1 MRYYRN
7 LAIFIGCVAMLSL
20 ISCKSK
26 SDDDKTITV
35 NLAEVN
41 KKRVVTLSDWVSE
54 PEFII
59 LDSSCEDAYT
69 EGGYCCL
76 SDNYIGKYGSGQ
88 VYKLYDRRTGKFL
101 RNIGKAG
108 KNSGE
113 YSNVY
118 NSVIDEQNSRV
129 YILSWNAKELLC
141 HDLNTG
147 ELIEARPLKHNVP
160 KGAFVIDPE
169 TGDLTVAA
177 LPFEGMNEV
186 VAWKQDKEDNTLWEI
201 PAGNLSV
208 IPDFSNQ
215 INCFSNTEDFDFSIS
230 TWGGRV
236 DSLYVI
242 KDGGLKPIF
251 TMNFLKSNQK
261 AGTSLLPNHTY
272 TLLPEHII
280 TSVSMPVR
288 RAGGY
293 YSYGKP
299 VYVVTERKTEHSYV
313 ADFTDDILNRK
324 LEYLPFTQGYYMEV
338 FSAEDFMKIGE
349 AALSKGK
356 LSETLKARISDI
368 LKTITLENNDIILLA
383 PLRSKFK

>member
-1 MRYYRN
+1 MSNYRCIWIII
-7 LAIFIGCVAMLSL
+7 ASVAMFNL
-20 ISCKSK
+20 ISCKSEVDHEK
-26 SDDDKTITV
+26 VITV

-41 KKRVVTLSDWVSE
+41 KKRVINLSDWVLE
-54 PEFII
+54 PEFIA
-59 LDSSCEDAYT
+59 LDSSSEEVYT

-76 SDNYIGKYGSGQ
+76 SDNYIGKYGSSQ

-118 NSVIDEQNSRV
+118 NSVIDEQNSIV

-288 RAGGY
+288 RASGY

-299 VYVVTERKTEHSYV
+299 VYVVTERKTGHSYV
-313 ADFTDDILNRK
+313 ADFTDDMLNRK

-338 FSAEDFMKIGE
+338 FSAEDFIKTGK

-356 LSETLKARISDI
+356 LSGASKARISET
-368 LKTITLENNDIILLA
+368 LKTITPESNDVILLA
-383 PLRSKFK
+383 PLKR

>member
-1 MRYYRN
+1 M
-7 LAIFIGCVAMLSL
+7 IGCVAMLSL

-177 LPFEGMNEV
+177 LPFEGINEV

>member
-1 MRYYRN
+1 MRNYRN
-7 LAIFIGCVAMLSL
+7 LTIFIGCVAMLSL

-41 KKRVVTLSDWVSE
+41 KKRVVTLLDWVLE
-54 PEFII
+54 PEFIA
-59 LDSSCEDAYT
+59 LDSSCEAAYT

-76 SDNYIGKYGSGQ
+76 SDNYMGKYGFSQ

-147 ELIEARPLKHNVP
+147 
-160 KGAFVIDPE
+160 
-169 TGDLTVAA
+169 DLTVAA

-186 VAWKQDKEDNTLWEI
+186 VAWKQDK
-201 PAGNLSV
+201 
-208 IPDFSNQ
+208 
-215 INCFSNTEDFDFSIS
+215 

-236 DSLYVI
+236 DSLYVV
-242 KDGGLKPIF
+242 KDGFLKPIF
-251 TMNFLKSNQK
+251 TMNFLKGDQK
-261 AGTSLLPNHTY
+261 TATTS
-272 TLLPEHII
+272 
-280 TSVSMPVR
+280 
-288 RAGGY
+288 
-293 YSYGKP
+293 
-299 VYVVTERKTEHSYV
+299 
-313 ADFTDDILNRK
+313 
-324 LEYLPFTQGYYMEV
+324 
-338 FSAEDFMKIGE
+338 
-349 AALSKGK
+349 
-356 LSETLKARISDI
+356 ISI
-368 LKTITLENNDIILLA
+368 
-383 PLRSKFK
+383 